1 MHKFLVDM
9 GNNTI
14 LQKDMEDLAAVSPI
28 LRELSNVTV
37 LVTGVT
43 GLIGRHCISAL
54 MALNDLYEANVR
66 VVALAR
72 NQKKAED
79 LFQDFLHSENLQ
91 LVYADLL
98 SDWQIE
104 EDLDYI
110 IHGASATDSSFFVEH
125 PVETIVLAIN
135 GTKKL
140 LELAKNKQ
148 VRSMVYLSSL
158 EVYGTTNPDASSI
171 NEKDY
176 GYLDPTSVRSSYSES
191 KRMAESLCVGYR
203 HQYQVPVKMARLSQ
217 TFGPG
222 VSYEDNRV
230 FAQFARAVLEKS
242 DIILQTKGETVRNYC
257 YTKDAI
263 EAIFYIL
270 LKGQAGQAYNVA
282 NKETAISIREMAEMV
297 IELSGSNETKLVF
310 DLAEDVEKLGY
321 NPTVKIRL
329 NTDKLENLG
338 WQAHTDLETMFLRLI
353 ESMASDRKK

>member
-37 LVTGVT
+37 LVTGAT

-66 VVALAR
+66 VVALVR
-72 NQKKAED
+72 NHKKAEA
-79 LFQDFLHSENLQ
+79 LFQGFLHSENLQ

-125 PVETIVLAIN
+125 PVETIDLAIN

-140 LELAKNKQ
+140 LDLAKNKQ

-158 EVYGTTNPDASSI
+158 EVYGTTSPDASSI
-171 NEKDY
+171 SEKDY

-191 KRMAESLCVGYR
+191 KRMAESLCVGYCY
-203 HQYQVPVKMARLSQ
+203 QYQVPVRMARLSQ

-230 FAQFARAVLEKS
+230 FAQFARAVLEKR
-242 DIILQTKGETVRNYC
+242 DIILRTKGETVRNYC

-297 IELSGSNETKLVF
+297 IELSGSNESNLVF

-329 NTDKLENLG
+329 NTDKLESLG

-353 ESMASDRKK
+353 ESMAADRKE

>member
-14 LQKDMEDLAAVSPI
+14 LQKDMADLATVSPI
-28 LRELSNVTV
+28 LRELRNVTV
-37 LVTGVT
+37 LVTGAT
-43 GLIGRHCISAL
+43 GLIGRHCIFAL
-54 MALNDLYEANVR
+54 MALNDLYDANVR

-72 NQKKAED
+72 NQKKTEELFSD
-79 LFQDFLHSENLQ
+79 LLHSENLK

-98 SDWQIE
+98 SDWKIE

-125 PVETIVLAIN
+125 PVETIDLAIN
-135 GTKKL
+135 GTKKM

-191 KRMAESLCVGYR
+191 KRMAESLCVGYC
-203 HQYQVPVKMARLSQ
+203 HQYQVPVRMPRLSQ

-230 FAQFARAVLEKS
+230 FAQFARAILEKR
-242 DIILQTKGETVRNYC
+242 DIILRTKGETVRNYC

-297 IELSGSNETKLVF
+297 IELSGSNESKLVF

-329 NTDKLENLG
+329 NTDKLESLG
-338 WQAHTDLETMFLRLI
+338 WQAHTDLGTMFLRLI
-353 ESMASDRKK
+353 ESMAADRKK

>member
-9 GNNTI
+9 GKNTI
-14 LQKDMEDLAAVSPI
+14 LQKDMEDLATVSPI
-28 LRELSNVTV
+28 LRELRNVTV
-37 LVTGVT
+37 LVTGAT

-54 MALNDLYEANVR
+54 MALNDLYDANIR

-72 NQKKAED
+72 NQEKAED

-125 PVETIVLAIN
+125 PVETIDLAVN

-140 LELAKNKQ
+140 LEMAKNKQ

-158 EVYGTTNPDASSI
+158 EVYGTTNPDACRI
-171 NEKDY
+171 RE
-176 GYLDPTSVRSSYSES
+176 
-191 KRMAESLCVGYR
+191 AESLCVGYR

-242 DIILQTKGETVRNYC
+242 DIILRTKGETVRNYC

-282 NKETAISIREMAEMV
+282 NKETAISICEMAEMV

-353 ESMASDRKK
+353 ESMAADRKE

>member
-37 LVTGVT
+37 LVTGAT

-72 NQKKAED
+72 NHKKAEA
-79 LFQDFLHSENLQ
+79 LFQDLQ

-125 PVETIVLAIN
+125 PVETIELAIN

-158 EVYGTTNPDASSI
+158 EVYGTTSPDASSI
-171 NEKDY
+171 SEKDY

-191 KRMAESLCVGYR
+191 KRMAESLCIGYY
-203 HQYQVPVKMARLSQ
+203 HQYQVPVRMARLSQ

-230 FAQFARAVLEKS
+230 FAQFARAVLEKR
-242 DIILQTKGETVRNYC
+242 DIVLRTKGETVRNYC